1 MRDIMKYKCLCCG
14 NYTLPV
20 EPEAAVAFI
29 CPVCYWENDVF
40 ISSKNEPSDENRSLT
55 LLQARE
61 NYKKYGA
68 CRIELVQYARK
79 PTEEEVTGSSKMSA
93 D

>member
-1 MRDIMKYKCLCCG
+1 MKYKCLCCG

-20 EPEAAVAFI
+20 EPQCAIAFI

-40 ISSKNEPSDENRSLT
+40 ISDEDEPSDENGGLT
-55 LLQARE
+55 LLQAKE
-61 NYKKYGA
+61 NYRKFGA
-68 CRIELVQYARK
+68 YRSGVLPYARK
-79 PTEEEVTGSSKMSA
+79 PTNEELSGL

>member
-1 MRDIMKYKCLCCG
+1 MQDIMKYKCLCCG

-40 ISSKNEPSDENRSLT
+40 ISSAAPERVGKTQQLHIPGTRL
-55 LLQARE
+55 
-61 NYKKYGA
+61 
-68 CRIELVQYARK
+68 
-79 PTEEEVTGSSKMSA
+79 
-93 D
+93 